1 VAVFIVVGVPEITQV
16 EGVRVSPSGRAPPAE
31 IEQVVVAPL
40 LVTIGVTEKAVPTV
54 PITEMGAMLITGN
67 PALTVIV
74 TFAVLVPISFL
85 MLIVYVPVPIT
96 VGVPEITQEEFMF
109 NPAGRADTDLHS
121 CMAEPLLSIV
131 GGIVIASPI
140 LPDAGEYDN
149 KGIPGTIVILRVA
162 VEVNPPD
169 SILKDRFSSPTLFN
183 FGEIFTSILLGI
195 DLSNGSPQFSC
206 EVLTKLLEE
215 RTISVPQSTG
225 ESISL

>member
-1 VAVFIVVGVPEITQV
+1 
-16 EGVRVSPSGRAPPAE
+16 
-31 IEQVVVAPL
+31 
-40 LVTIGVTEKAVPTV
+40 
-54 PITEMGAMLITGN
+54 M
-67 PALTVIV
+67 
-74 TFAVLVPISFL
+74 
-85 MLIVYVPVPIT
+85 T

-131 GGIVIASPI
+131 AVIVIASPI